1 MTPEE
6 RYVDLNQQCRNEG
19 GVFMTFFIGIDI
31 AKYKHDCFILNHEG
45 EVIRESFSFTNDRAG
60 FAYLKEILSTLDSNQ
75 TMRIGFESTGH
86 YAMNLKVFLEE
97 NGYTYMQFNPF
108 LIKRFAQATTL
119 RKTKTDK
126 VDSRVIATYLL
137 SVDYKPYPSQSYH
150 IKNLKSLT
158 RDRDDLIKLRSRQLV
173 KLTNLLDLIFP
184 EFKPFFGHSLTSST
198 CLYLLNHYL
207 IPSKIARMNL
217 DSYHKM
223 TSELRRT
230 LSYARFCTLRQLAR
244 DSVGSEDPTLTYLL
258 KKALELYH
266 TMDDQVTE
274 VQQLIEQTYSQLDS
288 HIHTISGIGVQ
299 SAACILAE
307 YESIERFSTPDQ
319 MLAFAGLEPSRK
331 QSGESESKGKMVK
344 HGSSLL
350 RQTIMNVAATSIIHN
365 PILYEFYRKKR
376 NEGKLHRVALS
387 HVAKRIV
394 RIIFHLEKHHL
405 DFNLAKMR

>member
-1 MTPEE
+1 M
-6 RYVDLNQQCRNEG
+6 DLNQQCRNEG

-45 EVIRESFSFTNDRAG
+45 EVIRSSFSFTNDRAG

-75 TMRIGFESTGH
+75 TMRIGFEATGH

-97 NGYTYMQFNPF
+97 NGFTYMQFNPF

-126 VDSRVIATYLL
+126 VDARVIATYLL
-137 SVDYKPYPSQSYH
+137 SVDYKPYPPQSYH

-158 RDRDDLIKLRSRQLV
+158 RDRDDLIKQRSRQLV

-198 CLYLLNHYL
+198 CLYLLDHYL
-207 IPSKIARMNL
+207 TPSKMARMNL

-230 LSYARFCTLRQLAR
+230 LSYARFCTLKQLAR
-244 DSVGSEDPTLTYLL
+244 DTIGSEDPTLTYLL

-266 TMDDQVTE
+266 TMDDQITE
-274 VQQLIEQTYSQLDS
+274 IQLLIEQTYSQLDS
-288 HIHTISGIGVQ
+288 HIHTISGIGIQ

-350 RQTIMNVAATSIIHN
+350 RQTIMNVSATSIIHN
-365 PILYEFYRKKR
+365 PILYEFYLKKR

-405 DFNLAKMR
+405 DFDLAKMR